1 MSKEM
6 PAWAD
11 RLFEQLSVV
20 VDFPGYAT
28 QAGRYTEP
36 DATDWGLDLF
46 ELAPGELEPIEA
58 GPPDAVLPYDLP
70 MYGLLRV
77 IDWLVLHDLL
87 APIDSFA
94 LEFDEPRQFHVTL
107 TGRFEAR
114 RVAVIIQLTPFEDAE
129 VSGWLDLARDDV
141 RLSWEGDARE

>member
-36 DATDWGLDLF
+36 DATDWGCDLI
-46 ELAPGELEPIEA
+46 ELAPGQLEQVEA
-58 GPPDAVLPYDLP
+58 GPPDAVLRYDLS
-70 MYGLLRV
+70 MYGLLRML
-77 IDWLVLHDLL
+77 DLLVLYDVF
-87 APIDSFA
+87 APVDSFT
-94 LEFDEPRQFHVTL
+94 LDFDGPRQFHVTL

-114 RVAVIIQLTPFEDAE
+114 RVAVIIQFIPFDDAE
-129 VSGWLDLARDDV
+129 VSDWLDLAQDTAQ
-141 RLSWEGDARE
+141 LSWDGLDGE